1 MAQKNLLNYIIID
14 RLRYW
19 LLATIFIFS
28 FSATAQKMSVESFE
42 LLENDLTANTQPNI
56 KYDQN
61 GDKCALI
68 KIQTTQKGF
77 MFDVGTLGV
86 VDVVEQNTEH
96 PSEIWLYVPH
106 GVKKIS
112 IQHNVLGSI
121 NDYDLG
127 LSVQKPRTYRLKLT
141 TDQVNTLV
149 VDYENRQY
157 LQIDVN
163 PNNAD
168 CFING
173 LKQQSTYN
181 GKYELLLPFGTHTYR
196 ISAPNYHHEDGQVQ
210 INDRNNK
217 HHLSVNLK
225 PAFGLLTLYGTSETM
240 GAEVHLDG
248 VKIGLLPIFQY
259 QVKSGKHKLTISKAL
274 YNSYSTDITMTDNEA
289 INLTPSLEANFADV
303 TIYSTD
309 PDSRILIDGIDHG
322 SGTWRGK
329 IEEGTYTISTQK
341 TNHSTISQTIT
352 VKKGETR
359 SFTLDSPKP
368 IYGALNIT
376 TTPPGVNVYID
387 NKYMGQTPFYTSEI
401 IIGSHSIGLKKENY
415 TSVSENIN
423 ITKNQTTSLNK
434 TLSNCFSAM
443 FSSDPSGAN
452 ISVNGVNYGYTP
464 TNITQT
470 AGSYKITV
478 EKDGYHKSSKTIK
491 FDENLQNTYF
501 NLKEKKEYFSK
512 TCFTASIGYNPLYF
526 NAIEFGL
533 GWDVKHFSFGMDF
546 SGPTIE
552 GVDGDDLSQVN
563 FNFGYG
569 FKVGNR
575 FRISPNI
582 GLTIY
587 GNKNEDSDS
596 SETDQYV
603 SFTNEDSDSSET
615 DSYASF
621 TIGTKAEL
629 ALTSWL
635 VLNIAPRY
643 VFPTSEDNIST
654 TYKKEASGFS
664 CAINLQFRI
673 GL

>member
-1 MAQKNLLNYIIID
+1 MNLLNYIFID

-86 VDVVEQNTEH
+86 VDVVEQNAEH

-112 IQHNVLGSI
+112 IQHNLLGSI

-127 LSVQKPRTYRLKLT
+127 LSVQKPKTYRLKLT

-173 LKQQSTYN
+173 LKQQSAYN
-181 GKYELLLPFGTHTYR
+181 GKYELLLPFGTHSYR

-210 INDRNNK
+210 INDKNNK

-434 TLSNCFSAM
+434 TLSNIYSAM

-452 ISVNGVNYGYTP
+452 ISVNGVNYGETP
-464 TNITQT
+464 INITQT
-470 AGSYKITV
+470 SGSYKITA
-478 EKDGYHKSSKTIK
+478 EKEGYKKQAKTIK
-491 FDENLQNTYF
+491 FDENLQDIEF
-501 NLKEKKEYFSK
+501 KLKEKKVYFDK
-512 TCFTASIGYNPLYF
+512 TFCFTFEGGYNPLYM
-526 NAIEFGL
+526 NSLE
-533 GWDVKHFSFGMDF
+533 
-546 SGPTIE
+546 
-552 GVDGDDLSQVN
+552 
-563 FNFGYG
+563 FGYG
-569 FKVGNR
+569 LELKNFILFDMLFSIPTIKNQNTFNNTYQFSYYIGYGIKLGNR
-575 FRISPNI
+575 FRVSPII
-582 GLTIY
+582 GVLT
-587 GNKNEDSDS
+587 DDS
-596 SETDQYV
+596 SETSV
-603 SFTNEDSDSSET
+603 SCS
-615 DSYASF
+615 
-621 TIGTKAEL
+621 IGTKTEF
-629 ALTSWL
+629 ALTPWFA
-635 VLNIAPRY
+635 LNIAPRY
-643 VFPTSEDNIST
+643 AFPIANLGNI
-654 TYKKEASGFS
+654 SGFS
-664 CAINLQFRI
+664 CAINLQFRVGI
-673 GL
+673 

>member
-1 MAQKNLLNYIIID
+1 MSYKEGHNSFIKYCLL
-14 RLRYW
+14 
-19 LLATIFIFS
+19 TILFVTSIFT
-28 FSATAQKMSVESFE
+28 ATAQKMSVESFE
-42 LLENDLTANTQPNI
+42 LLETDITAITGSTM
-56 KYDQN
+56 KLDQN

-86 VDVVEQNTEH
+86 VDVVEQNAEH

-121 NDYDLG
+121 TNYDLG
-127 LSVQKPRTYRLKLT
+127 LSVQKAKTYLLKLT

-157 LQIDVN
+157 LLIDVN

-168 CFING
+168 CYING

-210 INDRNNK
+210 INNKNNK

-225 PAFGLLTLYGTSETM
+225 PAFGFLTLNATSETM
-240 GAEVHLDG
+240 GAEVSLDG
-248 VKIGLLPIFQY
+248 VKIGQLPIFQY

-309 PDSRILIDGIDHG
+309 PNSLILIDGTYYD

-329 IEEGTYTISTQK
+329 IEEGTHTISAQK
-341 TNHSTISQTIT
+341 VNHTTVSQTIT

-376 TTPPGVNVYID
+376 TTPPGVDVYID
-387 NKYMGQTPFYTSEI
+387 NKYMGQTPYYTSEI
-401 IIGSHSIGLKKENY
+401 IIGSHSIGLKKEDYNSI
-415 TSVSENIN
+415 TENIN

-434 TLSNCFSAM
+434 TLTNFYSTILRSYPTN
-443 FSSDPSGAN
+443 AN
-452 ISVNGVNYGYTP
+452 IYVNGVYYGETP
-464 TNITQT
+464 SYISKT
-470 AGSYKITV
+470 AGSYKITAK
-478 EKDGYHKSSKTIK
+478 KDGYYNSSKTIK
-491 FDENLQNTYF
+491 FDENLQDINF
-501 NLKEKKEYFSK
+501 KLKEKEYYFDPDGGYL
-512 TCFTASIGYNPLYF
+512 TFGGGYNPLYS
-526 NAIEFGL
+526 NAIELNCGL
-533 GWDVKHFSFGMDF
+533 ELFNIILDMDLVLPTDDESDF
-546 SGPTIE
+546 SN
-552 GVDGDDLSQVN
+552 GDHLK

-569 FKVGNR
+569 FNLGNR
-575 FRISPNI
+575 FRVSPYI
-582 GLTIY
+582 GLAFY
-587 GNKNEDSDS
+587 DYEYEDNDS
-596 SETDQYV
+596 SETIP
-603 SFTNEDSDSSET
+603 
-615 DSYASF
+615 ASF
-621 TIGTKAEL
+621 AIGTKAEF
-629 ALTSWL
+629 ALTPWL
-635 VLNIAPRY
+635 AFNIAPRY
-643 VFPTSEDNIST
+643 VFPIIDGGMEDF
-654 TYKKEASGFS
+654 SGFS
-664 CAINLQFRI
+664 CAINLQFRL
-673 GL
+673 GYY